1 MIATPDNKQQR
12 QLAVTILIAVVLS
25 IFSVTMLPLWIA
37 NSARNEDIRE
47 LQQRLYHLQQLTD
60 EGNSLR
66 PRLEQMKREK
76 INDGHYL
83 RGNTET
89 VAAAE
94 LQRLVKTITGRNQVS
109 IASTQILPAT
119 KENDF
124 VRVALKVRVRGA
136 MHGLIESFYDIETE
150 ETFLFL
156 DKLNLREA
164 SRRRAQVATAAKP
177 IDAEFELTA
186 YAYMPGD
193 Q

>member
-1 MIATPDNKQQR
+1 MIATPDNKQRR

-37 NSARNEDIRE
+37 NAARNEDVRE
-47 LQQRLYHLQQLTD
+47 LQTRLYRLQQLAD
-60 EGNSLR
+60 EGSSLR
-66 PRLEQMKREK
+66 PRLERMKREK

-94 LQRLVKTITGRNQVS
+94 LQRLVKTIASRNQVS
-109 IASTQILPAT
+109 VASTQILPAT

-124 VRVALKVRVRGA
+124 VRIALKVRVRGA
-136 MHGLIESFYDIETE
+136 MNGLIESFYDFETE

-156 DKLNLREA
+156 DKVSLREA

-193 Q
+193 R